1 MSVGFAEAVAIVAIG
16 DGAVGAMFRSRHV
29 ARWLA
34 EPQLWRSNPRVFL
47 AHPGLTWAL
56 GVAQVPAAVRW
67 AARIPVASR
76 GPAATAGS
84 VSR

>member
-16 DGAVGAMFRSRHV
+16 DGAIGAVIPPRHV

-34 EPQLWRSNPRVFL
+34 EPQLWRWNVRVFL
-47 AHPGLTWAL
+47 AHPGLTWAI
-56 GVAQVPAAVRW
+56 GVAQAPAAVRW

-84 VSR
+84 VTR